1 VHAAQAQWYAPC
13 APGASGQQSPLTHA
27 RLSQAEACGR
37 RASPDAAA
45 RRSEQSGTACSGG
58 ARAAQA
64 PKPGCAPPAA
74 ARRAVSFCPRLHLS
88 PARGGRARWPSTAAH
103 WSVPYVCS
111 LARARRAAAAPGG
124 QGAALGWS
132 IPSSLLW
139 SVPSTRARRAAG
151 ATRWP
156 RCCTARTTTCCGC
169 SATSASSS
177 PTCSTP
183 ARPRACCACRP
194 SASRTCSTAS
204 ATSRRARGLDGRKSG
219 WCLQRCQQVLSSV
232 CRSCVLGL
240 QLCVQSHQRI
250 RQECAGCPP
259 HMCAVS
265 SV

>member
-1 VHAAQAQWYAPC
+1 MQRRRSRCASTEARLCAARC
-13 APGASGQQSPLTHA
+13 SAPGCFL
-27 RLSQAEACGR
+27 LSAPPPEPG
-37 RASPDAAA
+37 A
-45 RRSEQSGTACSGG
+45 RRPRQV
-58 ARAAQA
+58 
-64 PKPGCAPPAA
+64 
-74 ARRAVSFCPRLHLS
+74 AVHGSALVCPLCLFPRPS
-88 PARGGRARWPSTAAH
+88 PARRGRA
-103 WSVPYVCS
+103 
-111 LARARRAAAAPGG
+111 
-124 QGAALGWS
+124 
-132 IPSSLLW
+132 
-139 SVPSTRARRAAG
+139 
-151 ATRWP
+151 RWP